1 MSRLAAVILIFA
13 AGVAVGA
20 RAGAQAPNLFA
31 VELTRGPA
39 WDAAKPANEQPGFSE
54 HSANIRRLTDTQ
66 ALVIGAR
73 YGDKGLLVVT
83 AADEADARRQF
94 SADPM
99 VAKNVFRAD
108 VYPFSTFK
116 HGCTD
121 GRRQKTGKAHVGTTA
136 LKSSRR
142 YGGYGGYDGSKE

>member
-1 MSRLAAVILIFA
+1 MSKLVVVALIFL
-13 AGVAVGA
+13 AGVVVGVQ
-20 RAGAQAPNLFA
+20 AGAQAPKLFA

-39 WDAAKPANEQPGFSE
+39 WDAAKPANEQPGFTE

-83 AADEADARRQF
+83 ASDEAGARSHF
-94 SADPM
+94 SSDPM

-108 VYPFSTFK
+108 VHPFSTFK

-121 GRRQKTGKAHVGTTA
+121 AKR
-136 LKSSRR
+136 
-142 YGGYGGYDGSKE
+142 

>member
-1 MSRLAAVILIFA
+1 MSKTIAAILIFS
-13 AGVAVGA
+13 AGVAVGV
-20 RAGAQAPNLFA
+20 RAGAQAPKLFA

-39 WDAAKPANEQPGFSE
+39 WDAAKPANEQPGFPE

-83 AADEADARRQF
+83 APTKPAHAVISPPIRWWPGMCSGRTCT
-94 SADPM
+94 
-99 VAKNVFRAD
+99 
-108 VYPFSTFK
+108 PFSTFK

-121 GRRQKTGKAHVGTTA
+121 VKR
-136 LKSSRR
+136 
-142 YGGYGGYDGSKE
+142 

>member
-1 MSRLAAVILIFA
+1 MSKTIAAILVFS
-13 AGVAVGA
+13 AGVAVGV
-20 RAGAQAPNLFA
+20 RAGAQAPKLFA

-39 WDAAKPANEQPGFSE
+39 WDAAKPANEQPGFAE

-83 AADEADARRQF
+83 APDEAGARGHF

-99 VAKNVFRAD
+99 VARDVFRAD
-108 VYPFSTFK
+108 VHPFSTFK

-121 GRRQKTGKAHVGTTA
+121 VKR
-136 LKSSRR
+136 
-142 YGGYGGYDGSKE
+142 